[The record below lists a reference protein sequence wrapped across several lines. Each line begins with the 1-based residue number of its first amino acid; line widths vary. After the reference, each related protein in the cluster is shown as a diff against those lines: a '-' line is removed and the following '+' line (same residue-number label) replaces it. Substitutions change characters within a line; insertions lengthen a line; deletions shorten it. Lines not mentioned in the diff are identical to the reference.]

1 MNCSNCKHWFCNP
14 RIEVSDGV
22 IVGRCMVSDVFTLDN
37 NVCNAWELSQVA
49 EVVKV
54 GVQIEYLNEDE
65 LPDGIPDAVYSAMY
79 ACSEVDFVR
88 LFPFVTINGQKRFL
102 IELPEEQQ

>member
-14 RIEVSDGV
+14 RIEISDDV
-22 IVGRCMVSDVFTLDN
+22 IMGRCMLSGIYTQGKDI
-37 NVCNAWELSQVA
+37 CNAWELSQVA
-49 EVVKV
+49 AVTK
-54 GVQIEYLNEDE
+54 GDVQIEWVFEDQ

-88 LFPFVTINGQKRFL
+88 VFPSVTVDGRKRFL
-102 IELPEEQQ
+102 IELPEVQE